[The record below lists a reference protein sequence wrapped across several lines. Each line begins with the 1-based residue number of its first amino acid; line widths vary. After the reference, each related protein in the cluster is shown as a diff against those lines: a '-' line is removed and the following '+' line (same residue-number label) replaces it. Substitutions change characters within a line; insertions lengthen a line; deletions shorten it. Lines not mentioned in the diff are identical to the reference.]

1 MIFLSEHYL
10 AIKYLHILTAV
21 FSVAGFCL
29 RFLQLM
35 HKPAGPRGRWIR
47 VLPHINDTLLLTF
60 AILLCFAT
68 QQAPLVTPWLSEKV
82 LAVILYILA
91 GMFALKWEKGRA
103 GQIIWFIISLTLFA
117 YAANIAISKAPLIF

>member
-1 MIFLSEHYL
+1 
-10 AIKYLHILTAV
+10 
-21 FSVAGFCL
+21 
-29 RFLQLM
+29 M

-68 QQAPLVTPWLSEKV
+68 QQAPLMTPWLSEKV

-91 GMFALKWEKGRA
+91 GMFALKWAKSRT
-103 GQIIWFIISLTLFA
+103 GQIIWFIIAVTLFA